1 MQWLREQPE
10 QRDLVLAAY
19 YDDPLADAATRYW
32 RSEEWRAIRSFLT
45 LSSAGKALDVGA
57 GRGIASFALAKEGF
71 SVTAL
76 EPDPS
81 EVVGAGAIR
90 RLAREQHLPIEVCSH
105 AAERLPFENKSFDV
119 AFGRAV
125 LHHTRDLAG
134 TCRELYRVLKPGG
147 TFVAVREHVVSH
159 DRDLP
164 KFLDSHPLHRLY
176 GGENAFRLSIYTDC
190 IRGAGFQLERVLS
203 PLRSPI
209 NFAPLSVDSLRR
221 ELASRMSFGIPGT
234 AGIWRRLLQS
244 PPLWEGLQPLLEIID
259 RRPGRLYSFVA
270 RKPDQC

>member
-10 QRDLVLAAY
+10 QRDLVVAAY
-19 YDDPLADAATRYW
+19 YDDPLADAAVRYW
-32 RSEEWRAIRSFLT
+32 RSDEWREIRSFLP
-45 LSSAGKALDVGA
+45 LPSAGEALDVGA

-81 EVVGAGAIR
+81 ELVGAGAIR
-90 RLAREQHLPIEVCSH
+90 RLAREQHLPIEVCSQ
-105 AAERLPFENKSFDV
+105 AAERLPFEDASFDV
-119 AFGRAV
+119 VFGRAV

-134 TCRELYRVLKPGG
+134 TCRELYRVLRPGG

-159 DRDLP
+159 ERDLP
-164 KFLDSHPLHRLY
+164 RFFESHPLHRLY
-176 GGENAFRLSIYTDC
+176 GGENAFRLATYTDC
-190 IRGAGFQLERVLS
+190 IRAAGLHLERVLS

-209 NFAPLSVDSLRR
+209 NFAPLSIDTLRQ

-234 AGIWRRLLQS
+234 ARVWLRLMQS
-244 PPLWEGLQPLLEIID
+244 PPLWAGLQPLLEIID

>member
-1 MQWLREQPE
+1 M
-10 QRDLVLAAY
+10 
-19 YDDPLADAATRYW
+19 
-32 RSEEWRAIRSFLT
+32 
-45 LSSAGKALDVGA
+45 GKALDVGA

-81 EVVGAGAIR
+81 ELVGAGAIR
-90 RLAREQHLPIEVCSH
+90 HLAQEQHLPIEVCSQ
-105 AAERLPFENKSFDV
+105 AAEGLPFEEASFDV

-125 LHHTRDLAG
+125 LHHTRDLEG

-159 DRDLP
+159 ERDLP
-164 KFLDSHPLHRLY
+164 KFFESHPLHHRY
-176 GGENAFRLSIYTDC
+176 GGENAFRLATYTDC
-190 IRGAGFQLERVLS
+190 IRSAGFRLERVLS

-209 NFAPLSVDSLRR
+209 NFAPYSIESLQR
-221 ELASRMSFGIPGT
+221 ELASRMSFGIPVA
-234 AGIWRRLLQS
+234 AGVWRRLMQS
-244 PPLWEGLQPLLEIID
+244 PPLWAGLQPLLEIVD